1 MIPKY
6 LYHYTSIDTVK
17 KIVAYKKIRFTRL
30 DLLNDPYEGI
40 ANFEDIKEHPNLN
53 QKVMYCSC
61 WTPKAS
67 ESVILWTIYTK
78 MKGVRI
84 KVKSNLFSYNNDI
97 FRCRE
102 ISNGFVPVSK
112 IKPIPF
118 SDKELKNGIQEID
131 GPIKITYV
139 SNLKEIYQDAIG
151 TRIANEGKENE
162 FLMYNISL
170 YDLGIKKLDYWNFEN
185 EWRYRICPYKEMCG
199 GKSAIERVTN
209 FPTPEYIDVPFY
221 KEVEEILVG
230 PDVLDE
236 QIEEIKLFLEAKK
249 LNIPVL
255 KSAIKINPK

>member
-6 LYHYTSIDTVK
+6 LYHYTSIDTIK
-17 KIVAYKKIRFTRL
+17 KIVNSQKIRFTRL

-40 ANFEDIKEHPNLN
+40 IDFEDIKEHPNLN
-53 QKVMYCSC
+53 RKLIYCSC
-61 WTPKAS
+61 WTPEAS

-84 KVKSNLFSYNNDI
+84 KVKSNLFSYNSGV
-97 FRCRE
+97 FKCRE
-102 ISNGFVPVSK
+102 IKDGFVPVSR

-118 SDKELKNGIQEID
+118 TDKELKCEIQEID

-162 FLMYNISL
+162 FLMYDISL
-170 YDLGIKKLDYWNFEN
+170 YDLGIKKLDYWKFEN
-185 EWRYRICPYKEMCG
+185 EWRYRICPYKEIHG
-199 GKSAIERVTN
+199 DKFAIENATYL
-209 FPTPEYIDVPFY
+209 TPEYIDVPFCEEI
-221 KEVEEILVG
+221 KEILVG

-236 QIEEIKLFLEAKK
+236 QIEEIKLFLASKK
-249 LNIPVL
+249 INIPVL